1 MFEMKNGMS
10 TQEPCPLCG
19 EGHVTEQ
26 VQEAET
32 EYKGHK
38 VMLPLH
44 YKLCDHCLSDFAGA
58 EESRRNRR
66 VLLAFR
72 KQVDG
77 LLTGVEIAAL
87 RKQYGLTQAQA
98 ACLFGGGPVA
108 FSKYEND
115 DVAQSESMD
124 TLLRL
129 VRRSASSF
137 WELVEEKGMS
147 AEFMTKKPVVSAHP
161 KPVCVRLEKASENP
175 AAAVYNPREFRQFAH
190 GEVQC
195 KP

>member
-1 MFEMKNGMS
+1 MN

-26 VQEAET
+26 MQEAEA

-38 VMLPLH
+38 AMLPLY
-44 YKLCDHCLSDFAGA
+44 YKLCDHCLSDFAGT
-58 EESRRNRR
+58 EESKRNKR

-72 KQVDG
+72 KQIDG
-77 LLTGVEIAAL
+77 LLSGEEIVAL
-87 RKQYGLTQAQA
+87 RQRYDLTQTQA
-98 ACLFGGGPVA
+98 ARLFGGGPVA

-124 TLLRL
+124 NLLRL
-129 VRRSASSF
+129 VRRSPESF
-137 WELVEEKGMS
+137 WQLVEEKGMS
-147 AEFMTKKPVVSAHP
+147 AEFMASKPVTMTRPKSLRVPLKDIDDHRSA
-161 KPVCVRLEKASENP
+161 AI
-175 AAAVYNPREFRQFAH
+175 YNPREFRKFPQ
-190 GEVQC
+190 GEATC